1 MRNKNTYID
10 LTEFV
15 NNPCKTGIQR
25 VCNEIIKHWPKQDK
39 LTPILIDNES
49 NLLVLPFKLLK
60 LINLFFEKDDTYKLL
75 LIKQIKDQAKL
86 GCKKILLNE
95 DDYVILNP
103 ELFYDISRIRFY
115 LKKIADKCEEK
126 IYFLIY
132 DLLPYIYPEDFPRN
146 AIRDCTPYLSLITQL
161 SNKAFI
167 SKQTKEVFYERAI
180 RKNPNIGDPVLF
192 LGSDSLGTHEKVFDG
207 KNALFSITGTIR
219 PGKNIEKVISV
230 FETLWEKNINC
241 SLKIMGGVNWPNNWM
256 KNKLCTL
263 NNNESRF
270 SWIDSPNDQII
281 RGEIINSRCTI
292 YPSQNEGFGLPPIE
306 SLSLGTPVIVGSHI
320 PSVENLSEQGIIKL
334 KEINHETLYSAII
347 QILDDQFAQR
357 KYDEIKCL
365 ELMKWKDFGLKVQT
379 WLTTIR

>member
-1 MRNKNTYID
+1 MLNKKTYID

-25 VCNEIIKHWPKQDK
+25 VCNEIIKHWPIQDI

-49 NLLVLPFKLLK
+49 NLLVLPFKLLN
-60 LINLFFEKDDTYKLL
+60 LINLFFERDDTYKLL

-103 ELFYDISRIRFY
+103 ELFYDISRVRFY
-115 LKKIADKCEEK
+115 LKKIADNNEK
-126 IYFLIY
+126 NIYFIIY
-132 DLLPYIYPEDFPRN
+132 DLLPYLYPEDFPRN

-167 SKQTKEVFYERAI
+167 SQQTKEIFYERAL
-180 RKNPNIGDPVLF
+180 KKKPNNDEPVLF
-192 LGSDSLGTHEKVFDG
+192 LGSDSLGTHEKVFNG
-207 KNALFSITGTIR
+207 KNVLFSTTGTIR

-230 FETLWEKNINC
+230 FETLWEKNVNC

-281 RGEIINSRCTI
+281 REGIINSRCTI
-292 YPSQNEGFGLPPIE
+292 YPSQNEGFGLPPLE

-320 PSVENLSEQGIIKL
+320 PSVELLSDKGIIK
-334 KEINHETLYSAII
+334 I
-347 QILDDQFAQR
+347 QGITPESLITAFYQMLDNEFAE
-357 KYDEIKCL
+357 KKCNEIKEFSL
-365 ELMKWKDFGLKVQT
+365 PKWKDFAATVYNWVSKK
-379 WLTTIR
+379 

>member
-25 VCNEIIKHWPKQDK
+25 VCNEIIKHWPKQDI

-49 NLLVLPFKLLK
+49 NLLVLPFKLLN
-60 LINLFFEKDDTYKLL
+60 LINLFFERDDTYKLL
-75 LIKQIKDQAKL
+75 LIKQIKDQVKL

-103 ELFYDISRIRFY
+103 ELFYDISRFRFY
-115 LKKIADKCEEK
+115 LKKIADNSEKK
-126 IYFLIY
+126 IYFIIY

-167 SKQTKEVFYERAI
+167 SQQTKEVFYERAI
-180 RKNPNIGDPVLF
+180 KKNPNIGDPVLF

-207 KNALFSITGTIR
+207 KNTLFSITGTIR

-263 NNNESRF
+263 NNNESQF

-281 RGEIINSRCTI
+281 REEIINSLCTI

-320 PSVENLSEQGIIKL
+320 PSVENLSDKGIIKIQGITCESL
-334 KEINHETLYSAII
+334 TTAVYKMLDKEFAETKCI
-347 QILDDQFAQR
+347 
-357 KYDEIKCL
+357 EIKDL
-365 ELMKWKDFGLKVQT
+365 SLPKWKDFAVNVYNWVSKS
-379 WLTTIR
+379 

>member
-25 VCNEIIKHWPKQDK
+25 VCNEIIKHWPKKDI
-39 LTPILIDNES
+39 LIPILIDNES
-49 NLLVLPFKLLK
+49 NLLVLPFKLLN
-60 LINLFFEKDDTYKLL
+60 LINLFFERDDTYKLL

-180 RKNPNIGDPVLF
+180 KKNPNIGDPVLF

-281 RGEIINSRCTI
+281 REEIINSRCTI

-306 SLSLGTPVIVGSHI
+306 SLSLGTPVIVGAHI
-320 PSVENLSEQGIIKL
+320 PSVENLSDKGIIKIL
-334 KEINHETLYSAII
+334 GITSESLTTAVHKMLDKEFAETKCI
-347 QILDDQFAQR
+347 
-357 KYDEIKCL
+357 EIKDLCL
-365 ELMKWKDFGLKVQT
+365 SKWKDFATSVYNWVSKN
-379 WLTTIR
+379 